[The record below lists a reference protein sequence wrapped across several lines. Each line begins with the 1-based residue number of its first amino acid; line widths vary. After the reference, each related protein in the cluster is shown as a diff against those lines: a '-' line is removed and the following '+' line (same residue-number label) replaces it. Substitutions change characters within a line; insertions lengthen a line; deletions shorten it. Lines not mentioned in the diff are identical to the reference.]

1 MASPSWVIL
10 SRKATAPAA
19 GDDGLPQGAALSL
32 ALAAPPRVTTVK
44 LRPAACTVEPDPACR
59 HKSPCVLAADPSGL
73 LLVLTPPPLS
83 ERDDGELRTS
93 RDARGVERTI
103 RIGRVPRP
111 RYVVCDL
118 SSATATASPVPD
130 PHDLIF
136 NNDLG
141 VIAAPGGG
149 GRFMVVEF
157 QTIVG
162 GCEATLLCFS
172 SESGK
177 WARKK
182 VANPLPRW
190 MWTFSDI
197 VSHGGKLWW
206 VDCVAGLLACDPF
219 ADEPAMEYVQLP
231 AGDVQ
236 HGHGCG
242 YCAEREL
249 GSRRVV
255 QVSNGVFRCVEMSC
269 ASHGAPKVSM
279 RTLAD
284 PSTAEWTFEYEASFS
299 EIWAGDSYSYKAA
312 GLPKK
317 APVLALVH
325 PNNPDVVY
333 FFLEQRLFGVD
344 MRAREVVECE
354 PLDPAKSQ
362 KKGSYSSGLVFP
374 FELPP
379 VFSAGSSGSSA
390 GDGVTEALVEGLSGL
405 STGEA
410 VTEAASTSTASAP
423 SGCNIV

>member
-1 MASPSWVIL
+1 MASPSWIIL

-44 LRPAACTVEPDPACR
+44 LRPAACPVEPDPPCR
-59 HKSPCVLAADPSGL
+59 HKFPCVLAADPSGL
-73 LLVLTPPPLS
+73 LLILTPPPLS
-83 ERDDGELRTS
+83 ERDEGELRTS

-103 RIGRVPRP
+103 RIGRVPSP

-118 SSATATASPVPD
+118 SSATATATASPVPD
-130 PHDLIF
+130 PRELIF

-162 GCEATLLCFS
+162 GREATLLCFS

-219 ADEPAMEYVQLP
+219 AEEPAMEYVQLP
-231 AGDVQ
+231 AGD
-236 HGHGCG
+236 
-242 YCAEREL
+242 
-249 GSRRVV
+249 
-255 QVSNGVFRCVEMSC
+255 VSNGVFRCVEMSC

-299 EIWAGDSYSYKAA
+299 EIWAGDSYKAA
-312 GLPKK
+312 GLPNK

-325 PNNPDVVY
+325 PDNPDVVY

-379 VFSAGSSGSSA
+379 MFSAEHDHVACAYAIMHNKQAYIRFDRSR
-390 GDGVTEALVEGLSGL
+390 VWIGLLLRAYHTPL
-405 STGEA
+405 S
-410 VTEAASTSTASAP
+410 
-423 SGCNIV
+423 